1 MSLDR
6 ASVRTVVLI
15 GWSGFLFWLWV
26 TDETLR
32 YLGPRTQW
40 LVPFGALTLA
50 ALAAANALA
59 ARGRPAQARPSAR
72 DLLGL
77 AAMLL
82 PIATGMLLAHSQLG
96 ALAASKK
103 LTARG
108 IDPAALAELASR
120 NAAELSFLQ
129 INVAE
134 KDPKFAAEN
143 NIRPGREVRLVGF
156 VSAAAKHDH
165 GPFELSRFYIT
176 CCVADSIPIGV
187 AVRPADPRPATA
199 RRDQWLSVTG
209 ELVREGRRIALRATR
224 VRSAATPKHPYL
236 SFTS

>member
-6 ASVRTVVLI
+6 ASVRTLVLI
-15 GWSGFLFWLWV
+15 TWSAFLFWMWISS
-26 TDETLR
+26 ETLR

-50 ALAAANALA
+50 AAAAANVWAPRNGA
-59 ARGRPAQARPSAR
+59 TRGRLSLRDSA
-72 DLLGL
+72 GL
-77 AAMLL
+77 VALVL
-82 PIATGMLLAHSQLG
+82 PIAAGMLLAHSQLG

-108 IDPAALAELASR
+108 IDPSALAELASR
-120 NAAELSFLQ
+120 NASALSFLQ
-129 INVAE
+129 VHVAE

-143 NIRPGREVRLVGF
+143 AIHPGREVRLVGF
-156 VSAAAKHDH
+156 VSQAAKARR

-187 AVRPADPRPATA
+187 TIQPADPHPSLYK
-199 RRDQWLSVTG
+199 RDQWLDVSG
-209 ELVREGRRIALRATR
+209 ELVREGGSLALRGTR
-224 VRSAATPKHPYL
+224 IQHVDAPHHPYL
-236 SFTS
+236 SFAS